1 MKCELHFS
9 LTMSREGRSS
19 KMSEWSKAAA
29 DRFRKKAR
37 FEQEQAEKLRREEHA
52 KNEKAI
58 LDSNNLKLNASK
70 MWDDLCNL
78 FAAKCEEFNLEGA
91 GTTLKSLRLDPNTLE
106 LRRDELQRK
115 LVFDP
120 QRYVI
125 AMPGL
130 EGRDIPRPVERPIE
144 IKVKN
149 GSELGYFR
157 GSTLVPAERIVESF
171 LDDLLGGI

>member
-1 MKCELHFS
+1 
-9 LTMSREGRSS
+9 
-19 KMSEWSKAAA
+19 MSEWSKAAA
-29 DRFRKKAR
+29 DRFRKKAS
-37 FEQEQAEKLRREEHA
+37 FEQEQAERLRREEHA

-58 LDSNNLKLNASK
+58 LDSNNLKLNAPK

-78 FAAKCEEFNLEGA
+78 FAAKCEEFNQEGA

-106 LRRDELQRK
+106 LRRNESQRK

-125 AMPGL
+125 AMPGF
-130 EGRDIPRPVERPIE
+130 ESKDIPRPVERPIE

-171 LDDLLGGI
+171 LDDLLGVL